1 MRKKKQTDPEL
12 QKIKDQIE
20 AQKLLVEPIKKRFE
34 LEYEKYDK
42 LQKKLEKYRLD
53 HGMFYPLKELG
64 KFEDETDKIESICFV
79 KKTKS
84 GKFKTDWIFNDE
96 ILTIKPDGTFRYSS
110 YENGII
116 AKDEEN
122 GKWYHSYY
130 GARFKLDDY
139 VGFMRIRFNDE
150 NDYQVEPPD
159 VRTFKD

>member
-1 MRKKKQTDPEL
+1 MRKKEQADPEL

-20 AQKLLVEPIKKRFE
+20 AQKLLVEPIKKKFE
-34 LEYEKYDK
+34 LEYGKYDK

-64 KFEDETDKIESICFV
+64 KFEDETNKIESICFV

-96 ILTIKPDGTFRYSS
+96 ILTINPDGTFRYSS

-116 AKDEEN
+116 QYDKDE
-122 GKWYHSYY
+122 KRWCHDFYHS
-130 GARFKLDDY
+130 RKRLDDY

-159 VRTFKD
+159 VKTYKD